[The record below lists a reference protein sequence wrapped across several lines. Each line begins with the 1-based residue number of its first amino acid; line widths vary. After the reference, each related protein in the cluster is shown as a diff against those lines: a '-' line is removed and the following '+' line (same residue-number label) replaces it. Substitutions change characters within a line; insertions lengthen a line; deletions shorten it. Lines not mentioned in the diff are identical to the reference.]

1 MARIGLLSLLVNDY
15 DEGIAFFTRCLGFDL
30 IEDSD
35 LGNGKRWVVVGPAGE
50 ESMAILLA
58 QPSDDLQSS
67 HVGMQAGGRVA
78 FFLYTDDF
86 AAEHERMVES
96 GVRFLEAP
104 RVESYG
110 TVAVFEDCSGN
121 RWDLVEDKRRP
132 PADGGSPQLHA
143 KPWI

>member
-1 MARIGLLSLLVNDY
+1 MARIGLVSLLVHDY

-35 LGNGKRWVVVGPAGE
+35 LGDGKRWVVVGPSGKE
-50 ESMAILLA
+50 GMAILLA
-58 QPSDDLQSS
+58 QPSNELQRSQ
-67 HVGMQAGGRVA
+67 VGIQAGGRVA

-86 AAEHERMVES
+86 TGEHERMIES
-96 GVRFLEAP
+96 GVRFNEAP

-121 RWDLVEDKRRP
+121 RWDLIEER
-132 PADGGSPQLHA
+132 PQLLA
-143 KPWI
+143 D